1 MWRPRCAS
9 FEDGRYITL
18 VIIVLV
24 ILQTDVALMY
34 DGVFLA
40 AHALDEV
47 GKAKQISTD
56 KELSCSKSKSW
67 ADGLSVLNYMKT
79 VSRTLKP

>member
-1 MWRPRCAS
+1 
-9 FEDGRYITL
+9 
-18 VIIVLV
+18 
-24 ILQTDVALMY
+24 MY

-40 AHALDEV
+40 ALALHEV
-47 GKAKQISTD
+47 GKARVVTTD

-79 VSRTLKP
+79 VSLKL